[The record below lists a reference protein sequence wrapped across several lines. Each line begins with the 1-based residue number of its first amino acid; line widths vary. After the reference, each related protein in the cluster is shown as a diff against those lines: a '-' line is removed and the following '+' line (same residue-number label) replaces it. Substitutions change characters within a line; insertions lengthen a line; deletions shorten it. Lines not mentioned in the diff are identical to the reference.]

1 MVEKEPKRGR
11 REVRVPELRRAY
23 GDLDDEERLSLAANL
38 FCKGKSPSHIQKKL
52 SERFNETIR
61 REEPYRLL
69 QLAAALGYFQYR
81 PPLEERLGEDLSE
94 EWDLGGTQV
103 VQTGVL
109 DDVTSRAAEVLLD
122 LIQQEWALRQS
133 ATAPR
138 RGGRVEAERDG
149 EAGTIRIGLAGGRTV
164 MKIVRALVELL
175 KREDP
180 DDVPPALGFHTA
192 CTGIDYHD
200 PSTDPNAFMTHLL
213 RIRGIDTR
221 TFAVPYQ
228 APPIMRPNVRAM
240 LEEEPQMRRAAR
252 LFKEVDILVTAGSSW
267 RIWEISGSG
276 ELRPA
281 PESHRDRA
289 AELMDLDPDDPARD
303 PDGPDP
309 LNTIYS
315 QLKALMLRHD
325 KRGYNR
331 LIKAGT
337 VADMLWQ
344 PLTFNG
350 PAEVDTKVQA
360 MTLAPLSGI
369 PDFIDCGKK
378 VLFVLGPYE
387 GGFDKGDVLLAAL
400 GAEATAEVRDTARP
414 LFTHLV
420 CDHRTARAVL
430 KTVER

>member
-1 MVEKEPKRGR
+1 MVEKESKRGR

-23 GDLDDEERLSLAANL
+23 GELDDEERLSLAANL

-81 PPLEERLGEDLSE
+81 PPLEEQLGEDLSL
-94 EWDLGGTQV
+94 EWKLSGAHV

-122 LIQQEWALRQS
+122 LIQQEWANKQS
-133 ATAPR
+133 KISPR
-138 RGGRVEAERDG
+138 RGRMDADRDK
-149 EAGTIRIGLAGGRTV
+149 EVGTIRIGLAGGRTV

-213 RIRGIDTR
+213 RIPGVDTR

-228 APPIMRPNVRAM
+228 APPIIRPGLRAM

-252 LFKEVDILVTAGSSW
+252 WFKEVDILVTAGSSW
-267 RIWEISGSG
+267 RTWEISASG
-276 ELRPA
+276 EIRPA
-281 PESHRDRA
+281 PESHRNRP
-289 AELMDLDPDDPARD
+289 AEFMDLDPDDPDRD
-303 PDGPDP
+303 GDGPDP
-309 LNTIYS
+309 LDTIYS

-331 LIKAGT
+331 LIRAGT

-369 PDFIDCGKK
+369 PDFIDRGKK
-378 VLFVLGPYE
+378 LLFVLGPYE

-400 GAEATAEVRDTARP
+400 GAEATADAAVSARP

-430 KTVER
+430 KTVEP

>member
-1 MVEKEPKRGR
+1 MVEKESKRGR
-11 REVRVPELRRAY
+11 RVVGVPELRRAY
-23 GDLDDEERLSLAANL
+23 SDLDHEERLSLAANL
-38 FCKGKSPSHIQKKL
+38 FCQGKSPSQIQKHL
-52 SERFNETIR
+52 SERFEEATIR

-69 QLAAALGYFQYR
+69 QLAAALGYFIYR
-81 PPLEERLGEDLSE
+81 PPLQEQLGEDLTE
-94 EWDLGGTQV
+94 EWDLSGAHV

-122 LIQQEWALRQS
+122 LIQEEWAVRQS
-133 ATAPR
+133 KIAPR
-138 RGGRVEAERDG
+138 RERVEADPDE

-164 MKIVRALVELL
+164 LRIVRALVELL

-213 RIRGIDTR
+213 RVPGLDTK

-228 APPIMRPNVRAM
+228 APPIMRPDVRAL
-240 LEEEPQMRRAAR
+240 LEEEPEMRRAAK

-267 RIWEISGSG
+267 RIMEISRSG
-276 ELRPA
+276 EIRGA
-281 PESHRDRA
+281 PDPGP
-289 AELMDLDPDDPARD
+289 DPDWD
-303 PDGPDP
+303 PDHPNP

-315 QLKALMLRHD
+315 QLKALMRKRD
-325 KRGYNR
+325 RRGYNR

-350 PAEVDTKVQA
+350 PVEFETKVQA
-360 MTLAPLSGI
+360 MTLVPLKRI
-369 PDFIDCGKK
+369 PDFIDEGKK

-387 GGFDKGDVLLAAL
+387 GGFHKGDVLLAAL
-400 GAEATAEVRDTARP
+400 GAEADAGYSPRP

-420 CDHRTARAVL
+420 CDHRTARAAL
-430 KTVER
+430 RTLDR

>member
-1 MVEKEPKRGR
+1 MVEKESKRGR
-11 REVRVPELRRAY
+11 RVVGVPELRRTY
-23 GDLDDEERLSLAANL
+23 SDLDDEERLSLTAKL
-38 FCKGKSPSHIQKKL
+38 FCQGKSPSQIQKQL
-52 SERFNETIR
+52 SERFEETIR

-69 QLAAALGYFQYR
+69 QLASALGYFVYR
-81 PPLEERLGEDLSE
+81 PPLEEQLGAGLSKEWRLSGAH
-94 EWDLGGTQV
+94 V

-122 LIQQEWALRQS
+122 LIQQEWMVKRS
-133 ATAPR
+133 GIAP
-138 RGGRVEAERDG
+138 RGGRMEADRDE
-149 EAGTIRIGLAGGRTV
+149 EAGTVRIGLAGGRTV
-164 MKIVRALVELL
+164 LKIVRALVELL

-180 DDVPPALGFHTA
+180 YKVPPVLGFHTA

-200 PSTDPNAFMTHLL
+200 PSTDPNAFTTHLL
-213 RIRGIDTR
+213 RVPGIDTR

-228 APPIMRPNVRAM
+228 APPIMRPDVRAM
-240 LEEEPQMRRAAR
+240 LEEEPDMRKAAR
-252 LFKEVDILVTAGSSW
+252 LFEEVDILVTAGSSW
-267 RIWEISGSG
+267 RIKEISSSG
-276 ELRPA
+276 EIRRAPDRGPGPA
-281 PESHRDRA
+281 W
-289 AELMDLDPDDPARD
+289 DPDDPN
-303 PDGPDP
+303 P

-315 QLKALMLRHD
+315 QLKALMLKRD
-325 KRGYNR
+325 KKGLNR

-350 PAEVDTKVQA
+350 PVEFETKVQA
-360 MTLAPLSGI
+360 MTLAPLKRI
-369 PDFIDCGKK
+369 PDFIDRGKK

-387 GGFDKGDVLLAAL
+387 GGFHKGDVLLAAL
-400 GAEATAEVRDTARP
+400 GAEADAEHSARP

>member
-1 MVEKEPKRGR
+1 MVEKESKRGR
-11 REVRVPELRRAY
+11 RVVKVPELRRTY
-23 GDLDDEERLSLAANL
+23 SDLDHEERLSLAARL
-38 FCKGKSPSHIQKKL
+38 FCQGKSPSQIQKHL
-52 SERFNETIR
+52 SERFEEVTIR

-69 QLAAALGYFQYR
+69 QLAAALGYFVYR
-81 PPLEERLGEDLSE
+81 PPLEEQLGEDLSE
-94 EWDLGGTQV
+94 EWKLGGAHV

-122 LIQQEWALRQS
+122 LIQREWAVKQDEM
-133 ATAPR
+133 APR
-138 RGGRVEAERDG
+138 RGAVV
-149 EAGTIRIGLAGGRTV
+149 AGGTEEPETIRIGLAGGRTV
-164 MKIVRALVELL
+164 MLIVRALVELL

-180 DDVPPALGFHTA
+180 DDVPPALAFHTA

-221 TFAVPYQ
+221 TSAVPYQ
-228 APPIMRPNVRAM
+228 APPIMSPEVRAL
-240 LEEEPQMRRAAR
+240 LEKEPEMRRAAK
-252 LFKEVDILVTAGSSW
+252 LFRDVDILVTAGSSW
-267 RIWEISGSG
+267 RIMKISSSG
-276 ELRPA
+276 ELEGA
-281 PESHRDRA
+281 PDTGP
-289 AELMDLDPDDPARD
+289 DPVWDPDDPN
-303 PDGPDP
+303 P

-315 QLKALMLRHD
+315 QLRALMRKHD
-325 KRGYNR
+325 KRGYNK

-350 PAEVDTKVQA
+350 PAQVETAVQA
-360 MTLAPLSGI
+360 MTLAPLEGI
-369 PDFIDCGKK
+369 PDFIDRGKK

-387 GGFDKGDVLLAAL
+387 GGFHKGDVLLAAL
-400 GAEATAEVRDTARP
+400 GAEATADGGRFARP

-430 KTVER
+430 KTLER

>member
-1 MVEKEPKRGR
+1 M
-11 REVRVPELRRAY
+11 
-23 GDLDDEERLSLAANL
+23 EE
-38 FCKGKSPSHIQKKL
+38 G
-52 SERFNETIR
+52 
-61 REEPYRLL
+61 
-69 QLAAALGYFQYR
+69 
-81 PPLEERLGEDLSE
+81 LGEDLCE
-94 EWDLGGTQV
+94 EWDLSGAYV

-109 DDVTSRAAEVLLD
+109 DDVTSRAARVLLD
-122 LIQQEWALRQS
+122 LIQQEWMARRS
-133 ATAPR
+133 DSGR
-138 RGGRVEAERDG
+138 RGGRVEADREE

-164 MKIVRALVELL
+164 LKIVRALVELL

-180 DDVPPALGFHTA
+180 DDVPPTLGFHTA

-200 PSTDPNAFMTHLL
+200 PSTDPNAFITHLL

-228 APPIMRPNVRAM
+228 APPIMRPDVRAM
-240 LEEEPQMRRAAR
+240 LEEEPDMQKAAS
-252 LFKEVDILVTAGSSW
+252 LFKEVDIIVTAGSSW
-267 RIWEISGSG
+267 RIMEISASG
-276 ELRPA
+276 EIRGAPDPDPDWA
-281 PESHRDRA
+281 PEW
-289 AELMDLDPDDPARD
+289 DPDHPN
-303 PDGPDP
+303 P

-315 QLKALMLRHD
+315 QLKTLMRKRD
-325 KRGYNR
+325 KRGYNQ
-331 LIKAGT
+331 LIRAGT

-360 MTLAPLSGI
+360 MTLAPLTRI
-369 PDFIDCGKK
+369 PDFIDEGKK

-387 GGFDKGDVLLAAL
+387 GGSHKGDVLLAAL
-400 GAEATAEVRDTARP
+400 GAEATGDAGYSARP

>member
-1 MVEKEPKRGR
+1 MVEKESKRGR
-11 REVRVPELRRAY
+11 RVVRVPELRRAY
-23 GDLDDEERLSLAANL
+23 SDLDDEERLSLAAEL
-38 FCKGKSPSHIQKKL
+38 FCQGKSPSQIQRQL
-52 SERFNETIR
+52 SERFEETIR

-69 QLAAALGYFQYR
+69 QLAGALGYFIYR
-81 PPLEERLGEDLSE
+81 PPLEERLGEKLSDKWDLS
-94 EWDLGGTQV
+94 GAYV

-109 DDVTSRAAEVLLD
+109 ADVASHAAEVLLD
-122 LIQQEWALRQS
+122 LIKQEWTVRRS
-133 ATAPR
+133 GIAP
-138 RGGRVEAERDG
+138 RGGRTEADRDD
-149 EAGTIRIGLAGGRTV
+149 EAGTVRIGLAGGRTV
-164 MKIVRALVELL
+164 LKIVRALVELL

-180 DDVPPALGFHTA
+180 YKVPPVLGFHTA

-213 RIRGIDTR
+213 RVPGIDTR

-228 APPIMRPNVRAM
+228 APPIMRPDVRAM

-289 AELMDLDPDDPARD
+289 AEFMDLDPDDPDRD
-303 PDGPDP
+303 ADGPDP

-344 PLTFNG
+344 PLTFSG

-369 PDFIDCGKK
+369 PDFIDRGKR

-400 GAEATAEVRDTARP
+400 GAEATADAALSARP

>member
-11 REVRVPELRRAY
+11 REVRVPELRRVY

-81 PPLEERLGEDLSE
+81 PPLEEQLGEDLSE
-94 EWDLGGTQV
+94 EWDLSGAHV
-103 VQTGVL
+103 VQTAVL

-122 LIQQEWALRQS
+122 LIQQEWAVRQS
-133 ATAPR
+133 EIAPR
-138 RGGRVEAERDG
+138 RGQVETERDG
-149 EAGTIRIGLAGGRTV
+149 EAGTIRIGLAGVRTV
-164 MKIVRALVELL
+164 LKIVRSLVELL

-213 RIRGIDTR
+213 RIPGIESR
-221 TFAVPYQ
+221 TYAVPYQ

-240 LEEEPQMRRAAR
+240 LEDEPQMRRAAR
-252 LFKEVDILVTAGSSW
+252 LFKEIDILVTAGSSW

-276 ELRPA
+276 EIRPA

-289 AELMDLDPDDPARD
+289 AELMDLDPDDPDRD

-344 PLTFNG
+344 PLTFDG

-360 MTLAPLSGI
+360 MTLAPLSGM
-369 PDFIDCGKK
+369 PDFIDRGKK

-400 GAEATAEVRDTARP
+400 GAEATADAGLSARP

-420 CDHRTARAVL
+420 CDHRTARAVP
-430 KTVER
+430 KTVEH

>member
-1 MVEKEPKRGR
+1 MVEKESKRGR
-11 REVRVPELRRAY
+11 RVVRIPELRRAY
-23 GDLDDEERLSLAANL
+23 RDLDDEERFSLAAKL
-38 FCKGKSPSHIQKKL
+38 FCQGKSPSQIQKRL
-52 SERFNETIR
+52 SERFDETIR

-69 QLAAALGYFQYR
+69 QLAAALGYFIYR
-81 PPLEERLGEDLSE
+81 PPLEEQLGEDLSD
-94 EWDLGGTQV
+94 EWDLSGAYV

-122 LIQQEWALRQS
+122 LIQQEWAVRRS
-133 ATAPR
+133 DIAPR
-138 RGGRVEAERDG
+138 RGRVQAEGDE
-149 EAGTIRIGLAGGRTV
+149 EAGTMRIGLAGGRTV
-164 MKIVRALVELL
+164 LKIVRAVVELL
-175 KREDP
+175 KREDA
-180 DDVPPALGFHTA
+180 DDVPPSLGFHTA

-213 RIRGIDTR
+213 RIPGIDTR

-228 APPIMRPNVRAM
+228 APPIVRPDVRAM
-240 LEEEPQMRRAAR
+240 LEDEPHMRRAAR

-267 RIWEISGSG
+267 RTWEISDLG
-276 ELRPA
+276 EIRPA
-281 PESHRDRA
+281 PDSDPDRA
-289 AELMDLDPDDPARD
+289 ADFMDLDPDATDLD
-303 PDGPDP
+303 PDATDP

-315 QLKALMLRHD
+315 QLKALMLKHD

-337 VADMLWQ
+337 VGDMLWQ

-350 PAEVDTKVQA
+350 PAEVETKVKA
-360 MTLAPLSGI
+360 MTLAPLKGI
-369 PDFIDCGKK
+369 PDFIDRGKK
-378 VLFVLGPYE
+378 LLLVLGPYE
-387 GGFDKGDVLLAAL
+387 GGFHKGEVLLAAL
-400 GAEATAEVRDTARP
+400 GAEATEDAAFSARP